1 MLVLEGVGLL
11 KMNENM
17 EYGEQRTPWL
27 LSHGHLSSSNC
38 IPYLTGVSTKTRGC
52 LIPIPHMV
60 LLREIYLQA
69 QPRPLHKWNASNLF
83 FVSELQTLSEI
94 PLRTAFW
101 IMLYVLFASNYSEFL
116 LYQSFLEMNTE
127 YLRTEGKE
135 FLASYNFLNV
145 VLYEYIYQTQKSSKH
160 YGKKYC
166 CF

>member
-1 MLVLEGVGLL
+1 MLVLEGMGLL

-17 EYGEQRTPWL
+17 KYGEQRTLCL

-38 IPYLTGVSTKTRGC
+38 IPYLAGVSTKTRGC

-69 QPRPLHKWNASNLF
+69 QPRLLHKWNTSNLF

-101 IMLYVLFASNYSEFL
+101 IMLYVLFASNYSEIL
-116 LYQSFLEMNTE
+116 LY
-127 YLRTEGKE
+127 
-135 FLASYNFLNV
+135 
-145 VLYEYIYQTQKSSKH
+145 
-160 YGKKYC
+160 
-166 CF
+166 